1 MLQKPLTYIFP
12 HLPADIDISALDC
25 QKIPAHVAVIMDGN
39 GRWAKK
45 RALQRLLG
53 HRAGIE
59 AVREL
64 IRCANDIGVRY
75 LTIYSFSSENWRR
88 PADEVSGLMNLF
100 ATTML
105 KEVDELHKENV
116 RIMTI
121 GNMDALPAQT
131 RSAFEEAYEKTCQN
145 TGMTLVVAI
154 NYGARSELVRA
165 TQQLVDEH
173 VQRALAQGA
182 ASGSQLGTPSAAASG
197 SPSVSAS
204 GSSPASCA
212 GSALSSPSSTVEI
225 TEADIAQ
232 HLYTRNL
239 PDPDLIIRTSGELR
253 LSNFLLWQ
261 AAYAELISSSVLWPD
276 FDRYEF
282 LRCLLEFQK
291 RDRRFGAV

>member
-12 HLPADIDISALDC
+12 HLPDDIDISALDC

-131 RSAFEEAYEKTCQN
+131 RTAFEEAYEKTRQN

-165 TQQLVDEH
+165 TQQLVDQH
-173 VQRALAQGA
+173 VQRALASRAASGA
-182 ASGSQLGTPSAAASG
+182 ASSAAPGVAS
-197 SPSVSAS
+197 SAASSAS
-204 GSSPASCA
+204 PDGISDSI
-212 GSALSSPSSTVEI
+212 EI
-225 TEADIAQ
+225 TENDIEQ
-232 HLYTRNL
+232 HLYTRGL

>member
-88 PADEVSGLMNLF
+88 PVEEVSGLMNLF

-105 KEVDELHKENV
+105 KEVDELYKENV

-131 RSAFEEAYEKTCQN
+131 RTAFEEAYEKTCQN

-154 NYGARSELVRA
+154 NYGARSELVRV

-182 ASGSQLGTPSAAASG
+182 ASGSQSSSSTTPFT
-197 SPSVSAS
+197 PTSAS
-204 GSSPASCA
+204 T
-212 GSALSSPSSTVEI
+212 PSSTVEI

>member
-12 HLPADIDISALDC
+12 HLPDDIDISALDC

-131 RSAFEEAYEKTCQN
+131 RTAFEEAYEKTRQN

-165 TQQLVDEH
+165 TQQLVDQH
-173 VQRALAQGA
+173 VQRALASRA
-182 ASGSQLGTPSAAASG
+182 ASSAASSAAPGVAS
-197 SPSVSAS
+197 SAASSAS
-204 GSSPASCA
+204 PDGISDSI
-212 GSALSSPSSTVEI
+212 EI
-225 TEADIAQ
+225 TENDIEQ
-232 HLYTRNL
+232 HLYTRGL

>member
-88 PADEVSGLMNLF
+88 PVEEVSGLMNLF

-121 GNMDALPAQT
+121 GNMDALPVQT

-165 TQQLVDEH
+165 TQQLVNEH

-182 ASGSQLGTPSAAASG
+182 ASGSQSSSSTTPFT
-197 SPSVSAS
+197 PTSAS
-204 GSSPASCA
+204 T
-212 GSALSSPSSTVEI
+212 PSSTVEI

>member
-12 HLPADIDISALDC
+12 HLPDDIDISALDC
-25 QKIPAHVAVIMDGN
+25 QKIPTHVAVIMDGN

-131 RSAFEEAYEKTCQN
+131 RIAFEEAYEKTRQN

-165 TQQLVDEH
+165 TQQLVDQH
-173 VQRALAQGA
+173 VQRALASRA
-182 ASGSQLGTPSAAASG
+182 ASSAAS
-197 SPSVSAS
+197 SAS
-204 GSSPASCA
+204 PDGISDSI
-212 GSALSSPSSTVEI
+212 EI
-225 TEADIAQ
+225 TENDIEQ
-232 HLYTRNL
+232 HLYTRGL

>member
-182 ASGSQLGTPSAAASG
+182 ASDSQSSSSTTPFT
-197 SPSVSAS
+197 PTSAS
-204 GSSPASCA
+204 T
-212 GSALSSPSSTVEI
+212 PSSTVEI

>member
-182 ASGSQLGTPSAAASG
+182 ASGSQSSSSTTPFT
-197 SPSVSAS
+197 PTSAS
-204 GSSPASCA
+204 T
-212 GSALSSPSSTVEI
+212 PSSTVEI

>member
-182 ASGSQLGTPSAAASG
+182 ASGSQSSSSTTPFM
-197 SPSVSAS
+197 PTSAS
-204 GSSPASCA
+204 T
-212 GSALSSPSSTVEI
+212 PSSTVEI

>member
-182 ASGSQLGTPSAAASG
+182 ASGSQSSSSTTPFM
-197 SPSVSAS
+197 PTSAS
-204 GSSPASCA
+204 T
-212 GSALSSPSSTVEI
+212 PSSTVEI

-282 LRCLLEFQK
+282 LRCLLAFQK

>member
-1 MLQKPLTYIFP
+1 
-12 HLPADIDISALDC
+12 
-25 QKIPAHVAVIMDGN
+25 MDGN

-182 ASGSQLGTPSAAASG
+182 ASDSQSSSSTTPFT
-197 SPSVSAS
+197 PTSAS
-204 GSSPASCA
+204 T
-212 GSALSSPSSTVEI
+212 PSSTVEI

>member
-12 HLPADIDISALDC
+12 HVPDDIDISALDC
-25 QKIPAHVAVIMDGN
+25 EKIPAHVAVIMDGN

-64 IRCANDIGVRY
+64 IRCANDIGVHY

-121 GNMDALPAQT
+121 GNMGVLPAQT
-131 RSAFEEAYEKTCQN
+131 RIAFEEAYEKTCQN

-165 TQQLVDEH
+165 TQQLVDQH
-173 VQRALAQGA
+173 IQRALSQGA
-182 ASGSQLGTPSAAASG
+182 AGGASDVLSGAASG
-197 SPSVSAS
+197 SPSIATL
-204 GSSPASCA
+204 GSSSACEL
-212 GSALSSPSSTVEI
+212 GSLSGVPSDTVKI
-225 TEADIAQ
+225 TEDDIEQ
-232 HLYTRNL
+232 HLYTRGL

>member
-88 PADEVSGLMNLF
+88 PVEEVSGLMNLF

-182 ASGSQLGTPSAAASG
+182 ASGSQSSSSTTPFT
-197 SPSVSAS
+197 PTSAS
-204 GSSPASCA
+204 T
-212 GSALSSPSSTVEI
+212 PSSTVEI

>member
-105 KEVDELHKENV
+105 KEVDELRKENV

-182 ASGSQLGTPSAAASG
+182 ASGSQSSSSTTPFM
-197 SPSVSAS
+197 PTSAS
-204 GSSPASCA
+204 T
-212 GSALSSPSSTVEI
+212 PSSTVEI

>member
-182 ASGSQLGTPSAAASG
+182 ASGSQSSSPTTPFM
-197 SPSVSAS
+197 PTSAS
-204 GSSPASCA
+204 T
-212 GSALSSPSSTVEI
+212 PSSTVEI

>member
-12 HLPADIDISALDC
+12 HLPDDIDISALDC

-131 RSAFEEAYEKTCQN
+131 RTAFEEAYEKTRQN

-165 TQQLVDEH
+165 TQQLVDQH
-173 VQRALAQGA
+173 VQRALASRA
-182 ASGSQLGTPSAAASG
+182 ASSAASSAAPGVAS
-197 SPSVSAS
+197 SAASSAS
-204 GSSPASCA
+204 PDGISDSI
-212 GSALSSPSSTVEI
+212 EI
-225 TEADIAQ
+225 TENDIEQ
-232 HLYTRNL
+232 HLYTREL

>member
-182 ASGSQLGTPSAAASG
+182 ASGSQSSSSTTLFTPT
-197 SPSVSAS
+197 SAS
-204 GSSPASCA
+204 T
-212 GSALSSPSSTVEI
+212 PSSTVEI

>member
-182 ASGSQLGTPSAAASG
+182 ASDSQSSSSTTPFT
-197 SPSVSAS
+197 PTSAS
-204 GSSPASCA
+204 T
-212 GSALSSPSSTVEI
+212 PSSTVEI

-239 PDPDLIIRTSGELR
+239 PDPDLITRTSGKQRMQSLFQAVCCGPTSIATSFCAVC
-253 LSNFLLWQ
+253 LNFRN
-261 AAYAELISSSVLWPD
+261 AIAVLVL
-276 FDRYEF
+276 FNR
-282 LRCLLEFQK
+282 
-291 RDRRFGAV
+291 